1 MPGVA
6 QSTRRDAVVHL
17 TAAAATGAVTT
28 GSTSSRDHCPSVGQ
42 WHRLG
47 ASPPPLIVPTFLIF
61 APATIL
67 LTSLPFLPSPPFLQ
81 LLSESALACNCQVPI
96 EGSAQEGE
104 VDDVGRYPG
113 GKTSSLRS

>member
-28 GSTSSRDHCPSVGQ
+28 GNTSSRDHCPSVGQ
-42 WHRLG
+42 WHQLG
-47 ASPPPLIVPTFLIF
+47 TSPPLIVPTFLIF

-67 LTSLPFLPSPPFLQ
+67 LTSQPFLPSPPLPP
-81 LLSESALACNCQVPI
+81 AT
-96 EGSAQEGE
+96 
-104 VDDVGRYPG
+104 
-113 GKTSSLRS
+113 K